1 MNTTFEMIR
10 AICKLIK
17 KSPKRETHL
26 NCIKEKVKSK
36 AKGIHTICPTRWTV
50 RGEACAAII
59 ANYTYLYEL
68 WEWSLG
74 QTHDSKSKPDSETCA
89 KILGAQAS
97 MKSFKFLFGTH
108 LNKRILERTDIL
120 SKCLQGYDVS
130 AAEGAEMANI
140 VKQKLEAERCD
151 DEFEEFWDKVE
162 EDRIRFQVEQPTL
175 PRNSVHTS
183 PKDLYR
189 TMYFETY
196 DSIQVTITHRFDQE
210 DFKIYR
216 DIQEV
221 FLNAVRGMPYND
233 ELVRVCHVYQDDIK
247 YDDLCME
254 LPLFIRQIPNEERQ
268 NYTVAK
274 LFQCLKSMPQSTKL
288 LLHGIVT
295 LAKLMLVMP
304 ATMLRASAYSLQ

>member
-1 MNTTFEMIR
+1 
-10 AICKLIK
+10 
-17 KSPKRETHL
+17 
-26 NCIKEKVKSK
+26 
-36 AKGIHTICPTRWTV
+36 
-50 RGEACAAII
+50 
-59 ANYTYLYEL
+59 
-68 WEWSLG
+68 
-74 QTHDSKSKPDSETCA
+74 
-89 KILGAQAS
+89 
-97 MKSFKFLFGTH
+97 
-108 LNKRILERTDIL
+108 
-120 SKCLQGYDVS
+120 
-130 AAEGAEMANI
+130 MANI

-304 ATMLRASAYSLQ
+304 ATNAESERIFSAMKRIKTYMRSTTTDDRLNHLMTLHVHKESLDNVNLIEIANQFVGGNPDRERIFGKFINSDISKKKTCSTWATQTL